1 MVFPPVT
8 EGDVGETLEVDVP
21 AELLPSDLVH
31 VGGDDDEV
39 PEEEGEETP
48 VLERVH
54 NTHSTHHTTQY
65 TTRYSTQYST

>member
-1 MVFPPVT
+1 MNTPSIPPARGGAVMVFPPVT

-39 PEEEGEETP
+39 P
-48 VLERVH
+48 
-54 NTHSTHHTTQY
+54 
-65 TTRYSTQYST
+65 